1 MIIHFGMNPARGG
14 SPPSDSKTAIM
25 IIVISGVLFQVCA
38 RERVVVV
45 VVVIRSIN
53 IVRVIIM

>member
-14 SPPSDSKTAIM
+14 SPPRDSRTAIM

-45 VVVIRSIN
+45 AVVMRSIN

>member
-1 MIIHFGMNPARGG
+1 MIIHFGINPVRGG

-25 IIVISGVLFQVCA
+25 MIVISGVLFQVCA

-45 VVVIRSIN
+45 VVIMRSIN

>member
-1 MIIHFGMNPARGG
+1 MM
-14 SPPSDSKTAIM
+14 
-25 IIVISGVLFQVCA
+25 IVISGVLFQVCA

-53 IVRVIIM
+53 MVRVIIM